1 MAEIAPIRP
10 FDEAAALD
18 WLRSQPGGRTNMPV
32 AELGRRWGWHRQRA
46 GRRLKAWQK
55 AGLVTRRGNTVM
67 VTVGSPVAPRKT
79 DPVTHP
85 VTRPVRVTR
94 AWPVP
99 VTPLAGIDIAAY
111 VAVIVLAGCAAFFSV
126 KGMVVLFPGAP
137 VAVVAMTVAMEA
149 AKLVTA
155 GWLASRWRAT
165 AWLWRLVLVGLVT
178 GLAIINATGVY
189 AQLVSAHVGERGE
202 RESYITTQDAEL
214 AGRIEVASHVV
225 ADLDARVSQIDAAI
239 AEATRRGRTNAA
251 LAAMEGQHRTR
262 AGLVDERNREAGT
275 LAALKAE
282 RASVAAK
289 GRQAEVEA
297 APIRYVTELLGGGED
312 SERAIRWLIALMV
325 VCCDPLAIA
334 LTAAVAGRNSDP
346 RRW

>member
-18 WLRSQPGGRTNMPV
+18 WLRSQPGGRTNMPA

-46 GRRLKAWQK
+46 SRRLKAWQK
-55 AGLVTRRGNTVM
+55 AGLVTRRGNIVM
-67 VTVGSPVAPRKT
+67 VAHGA
-79 DPVTHP
+79 PVTAP
-85 VTRPVRVTR
+85 KPVTPLVTRPVRVTR
-94 AWPVP
+94 ARPVP
-99 VTPLAGIDIAAY
+99 VTHLAGIDIAAY
-111 VAVIVLAGCAAFFSV
+111 VAAVVLAGCAAFFSI

-137 VAVVAMTVAMEA
+137 VAVVAMAVAMEC

-155 GWLASRWRAT
+155 GWLASRWRTT
-165 AWLWRLVLVGLVT
+165 ARVLRLVLVMFVF
-178 GLAIINATGVY
+178 GLAVINAVGVY

-202 RESYITTQDAEL
+202 RESYVTSQTADLDA
-214 AGRIEVASHVV
+214 RIEVANHAV
-225 ADLDARVSQIDAAI
+225 ADLDTRVSQIDAAI

-251 LAAMEGQHRTR
+251 LATMEGQRRTR
-262 AGLVDERNREAGT
+262 AGFVDERNREAGT

-282 RASVAAK
+282 RASVTAK

-312 SERAIRWLIALMV
+312 NERAIRWLIALMV

-334 LTAAVAGRNSDP
+334 LTAAVAGSRA
-346 RRW
+346 